1 MEKILMQNRID
12 PEVKQA
18 LVRYS
23 QLLGVPMNRIIEHIV
38 MDHIAKRKPDLKIKL
53 LKEIG

>member
-1 MEKILMQNRID
+1 MKKIMMQSRID
-12 PEVKQA
+12 PEVKNA

-23 QLLGVPMNRIIEHIV
+23 QLLGVPMNRILEHIV
-38 MDHIAKRKPDLKIKL
+38 MDHIAKKQPQLKIKL